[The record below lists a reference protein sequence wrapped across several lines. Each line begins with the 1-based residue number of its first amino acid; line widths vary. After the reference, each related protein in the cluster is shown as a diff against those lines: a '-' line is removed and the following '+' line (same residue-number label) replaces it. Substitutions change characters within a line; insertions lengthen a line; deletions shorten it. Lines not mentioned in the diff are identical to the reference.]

1 MMDWVWPAVLVLFA
15 VQAVY
20 AVALR
25 MVNLAWGLPIMVYDV
40 LIALIGIVRYMVAHG
55 MTPADP
61 LVTLLAAQSL
71 AMVIAGGTAN
81 VLASPFFL
89 NMPMVSPAF
98 PALRRVTASFRLVMS
113 MLAIMWIVFIL
124 VLGGPRAVTQLRN
137 YQVHARDQLRER
149 PNADFAVGLKI
160 LPDMSGPP
168 PKPAIKTDSA
178 LVDTLEVGAVA
189 VVIAPGASRV
199 LLDSVAKVLDPIRRD
214 STRVIVAIGYRGSLL
229 PELGKVPLNEAQR
242 LATVKLVVQRLH
254 PDILLPAEDPYGSGA
269 RAVGTLSPQRWQ
281 SYLTDAARVAKSADR
296 HVRVGV
302 AASAYTEN
310 DSTLYAWAA
319 AKGSPMDVVGFSLFP
334 APYIGGGI
342 QTDTR
347 TADRWLRATPP
358 VKDQWVFATG
368 GYPLAYGELS
378 QAEAVWEVLAWAT
391 DHPSIKGA
399 IVYEAGDYGQARG
412 LRAPNGR
419 LRVVT
424 RRVMTAIQ
432 QLRESAR

>member
-1 MMDWVWPAVLVLFA
+1 VLVLFA

-20 AVALR
+20 AVVLR
-25 MVNLAWGLPIMVYDV
+25 MVNLAWGLPIMIYDV
-40 LIALIGIVRYMVAHG
+40 LIALIGVVRYMVAHG

-98 PALRRVTASFRLVMS
+98 PALRRITASFRLVMS

-137 YQVHARDQLRER
+137 YDVHARDQLRER
-149 PNADFAVGLKI
+149 PDADFAVGLKI

-178 LVDTLEVGAVA
+178 LVDTLDVDAVA
-189 VVIAPGASRV
+189 VVIAPGASRL
-199 LLDSVAKVLDPIRRD
+199 LLDSLAKVIDPIRRD
-214 STRVIVAIGYRGSLL
+214 STRIIAVIGYRGGLL
-229 PELGKVPLNEAQR
+229 PDLRTAPLDEAQR

-269 RAVGTLSPQRWQ
+269 RSVGTLSPERWE
-281 SYLTDAARVAKSADR
+281 SYLTDAARVAKSVDR
-296 HVRVGV
+296 NVRVGV
-302 AASAYTEN
+302 AASSYTEN

-319 AKGSPMDVVGFSLFP
+319 AKGSPMNVVGFSLFP

-358 VKDQWVFATG
+358 VKEHWVVATG
-368 GYPLAYGELS
+368 GYPLAYGERS

-419 LRVVT
+419 LRAVT